1 MASDAAITTIRL
13 PVWLWFKLVLDLHRR
28 GAGRGES
35 GAFLLGSNG
44 SNPARATAYLCYDDI
59 DAGAYQGGAIAF
71 HAAGYAAL
79 WQYCKEKQ
87 LQVLGDVH
95 THPGADVRQSPID
108 QRHPMLP
115 VVGHTAMIVP
125 HLAKTAWWS
134 LDAVG
139 VYEYLGNFKW
149 RAHQPSERPRRIK
162 LSLW

>member
-1 MASDAAITTIRL
+1 LAFNALITTIRL
-13 PVWLWFKLVLDLHRR
+13 PVWRWARLIFDLRRR

-35 GAFLLGSNG
+35 GAFLLGRNG
-44 SNPARATAYLCYDDI
+44 TNPARVTAYLCYDDV

-71 HAAGYAAL
+71 HAAGYSAL
-79 WQYCKEKQ
+79 WKHCKEKQ
-87 LQVLGDVH
+87 LQVLADVH

-108 QRHPMLP
+108 QRHPMVP

-125 HLAKTAWWS
+125 HFANTAWWS
-134 LDAVG
+134 LDAIG

-149 RAHQPSERPRRIK
+149 RAHQPSEQPQRVK